1 MADKGRELNDKE
13 LARLE
18 RELAREYA
26 NAKKEMIEKFN
37 RTSKQFKALD
47 LQKQKLVE
55 KNKMSEAEYE
65 KWKKS
70 QLLNSKWMKSMID
83 QYSTDMVKIDK
94 KAAEIINSKLPKM
107 YAESFNHGT
116 YEIENG
122 TGIST
127 SFTLYNKSTVTR
139 LLRDKPDL
147 YDEASINVPKDKRWN
162 QQAMRSALTQGVL
175 QGEGM
180 DGIAKRLASVTDMD
194 RSSAIRNARTLTTGA
209 EASGKLDSYFRA
221 RDMGIPIKKMWE
233 STVDDRTRAS
243 HRNLDGE
250 TRELEEKFSNGLMY
264 PGDTSTGEGAEFY
277 NCRCNLSSQIEGF
290 ETDMTDMSQRRNKL
304 GDMSYDEWKKA
315 NKKKYSNPMEEE
327 LNRRRKEILELPP
340 NRQALELYRNGYL
353 SQEDALK
360 FAKDGTISEY
370 VNRYYDEAIG
380 NLKINEGRAIV
391 EGKDLSGSWTRRSN
405 EFEFVIEDVLN
416 AQGFDGLPRIVDADE
431 FDKLVKEANNGNGF
445 IAQRTYSAPS
455 KEILDEYR
463 NQLYN
468 GKWYVD
474 CSEGGA
480 QYGQG
485 MYCAADYT
493 GKLSNGIKSEMA
505 HYQNLAV
512 YKANSAP
519 ISFGGQTFYKS
530 TGTDN
535 EVFSYTETM
544 TLASDAKIITYNKL
558 KEMYNQE
565 KYDMLERLTEEEYME
580 WSASK
585 VGDLGAYAA
594 LKGYDAINAEGHGSS
609 GSYTVVLNR
618 TKVIIRREY

>member
-1 MADKGRELNDKE
+1 MADRGRELNDKE

-26 NAKKEMIEKFN
+26 KAKKEMIEKFN

-47 LQKQKLVE
+47 LQKQKLVD
-55 KNKMSEAEYE
+55 KGKMSEAEYE
-65 KWKKS
+65 KWKSS
-70 QLLNSKWMKSMID
+70 QLLKSKWMKSMID

-147 YDEASINVPKDKRWN
+147 YDEASINVSKDKRWN

-180 DGIAKRLASVTDMD
+180 DGIAKRFASVTDMD
-194 RSSAIRNARTLTTGA
+194 RNSAIRNARTLTTGA

-290 ETDMTDMSQRRNKL
+290 ETDMTDMSQRSNKL

-315 NKKKYSNPMEEE
+315 KNKS
-327 LNRRRKEILELPP
+327 
-340 NRQALELYRNGYL
+340 
-353 SQEDALK
+353 
-360 FAKDGTISEY
+360 
-370 VNRYYDEAIG
+370 
-380 NLKINEGRAIV
+380 INTV
-391 EGKDLSGSWTRRSN
+391 DGKDITKTWKRRTDKYA
-405 EFEFVIEDVLN
+405 FEIEDVIN
-416 AQGFDGLPRIVDADE
+416 AQGFDGLPTVVSEKE
-431 FDKLVKEANNGNGF
+431 FEKYAKESNW
-445 IAQRTYSAPS
+445 IAQRTYAAPS
-455 KEILDEYR
+455 DEMLATYR
-463 NQLYN
+463 NELCN

-474 CSEGGA
+474 CSGNGHD
-480 QYGQG
+480 YGMG
-485 MYCAADYT
+485 MYTAGARSYKLTDGIRFEMNFYKDQLLSKIGTTAKQNAYDNAWEYATRNATRLEKAVIQNEGWYT
-493 GKLSNGIKSEMA
+493 FKNFSYDKSDVV
-505 HYQNLAV
+505 NLERNNEDEYYRILKKYKDAKSSARDASENAKAV
-512 YKANSAP
+512 YRTD
-519 ISFGGQTFYKS
+519 TF
-530 TGTDN
+530 
-535 EVFSYTETM
+535 
-544 TLASDAKIITYNKL
+544 TLTKDAKVISYREVQNRWDEDKF
-558 KEMYNQE
+558 E
-565 KYDMLERLTEEEYME
+565 DPSS
-580 WSASK
+580 WA
-585 VGDLGAYAA
+585 VA
-594 LKGYDAINAEGHGSS
+594 KGYDAISTRGNNDDCT
-609 GSYTVVLNR
+609 YLIVLNR
-618 TKVIIRREY
+618 TKLIIKE